1 MPQRATFPSVAEP
14 SCSETSVKT
23 SPILGDAAAFIASTS
38 MSMTTENWSFTFLR
52 SPTRTVA
59 ELPTSVFSAV
69 SASEIFFMLPQS
81 ESTL

>member
-1 MPQRATFPSVAEP
+1 M
-14 SCSETSVKT
+14 
-23 SPILGDAAAFIASTS
+23 LGDAAAFIASTS

-69 SASEIFFMLPQS
+69 SASEIFFYVAAERIDPLTVFAAQAL
-81 ESTL
+81 ELDVR